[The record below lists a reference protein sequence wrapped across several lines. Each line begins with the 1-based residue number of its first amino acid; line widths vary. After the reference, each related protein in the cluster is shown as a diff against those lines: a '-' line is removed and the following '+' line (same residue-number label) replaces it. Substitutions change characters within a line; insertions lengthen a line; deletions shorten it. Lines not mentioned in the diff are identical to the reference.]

1 MSQPVV
7 LKSNPHGINLILD
20 DRIPF
25 QELLDEILHK
35 FKESDKFFKNARIA
49 LALCILDNNS
59 LRDEICARKI
69 QEFDESQSGRTG
81 EFYKGTLRSGQV
93 IECKTSIVVLGDVN
107 PGAKN
112 IAKGNIVV
120 LGSLRGN
127 AYAGAAGD
135 EHTFV
140 AALDMDP
147 VQIKIGNV
155 IGRSS
160 DRGPLSAIKN
170 RRKTLEPQV
179 AVVMDDSIL
188 IEPITSGLLMNI

>member
-49 LALCILDNNS
+49 LSFEGRELSQEEELAIVDLISRNTSIDVVCILDNNS

-81 EFYKGTLRSGQV
+81 EFYKEHCEVDRSLNVRQ
-93 IECKTSIVVLGDVN
+93 
-107 PGAKN
+107 
-112 IAKGNIVV
+112 
-120 LGSLRGN
+120 
-127 AYAGAAGD
+127 
-135 EHTFV
+135 
-140 AALDMDP
+140 ALLYLAM
-147 VQIKIGNV
+147 
-155 IGRSS
+155 
-160 DRGPLSAIKN
+160 
-170 RRKTLEPQV
+170 
-179 AVVMDDSIL
+179 
-188 IEPITSGLLMNI
+188 

>member
-49 LALCILDNNS
+49 LSFEGRELSQEEELAIVDLISRNTSIDVVCILDNNS

-107 PGAKN
+107 PGAKI
-112 IAKGNIVV
+112 IAKGKKFSLKHFSMYHGEWRTDDFYVGKSGNITI
-120 LGSLRGN
+120 GSLKD
-127 AYAGAAGD
+127 GD
-135 EHTFV
+135 KKV
-140 AALDMDP
+140 AE
-147 VQIKIGNV
+147 
-155 IGRSS
+155 
-160 DRGPLSAIKN
+160 LSFN
-170 RRKTLEPQV
+170 MTGV
-179 AVVMDDSIL
+179 N
-188 IEPITSGLLMNI
+188 PI

>member
-49 LALCILDNNS
+49 LSFEGRELSQEEELAIVDLISRNTSIDVVCILDNNS

-112 IAKGNIVV
+112 
-120 LGSLRGN
+120 
-127 AYAGAAGD
+127 Y
-135 EHTFV
+135 
-140 AALDMDP
+140 
-147 VQIKIGNV
+147 
-155 IGRSS
+155 
-160 DRGPLSAIKN
+160 
-170 RRKTLEPQV
+170 
-179 AVVMDDSIL
+179 
-188 IEPITSGLLMNI
+188 

>member
-49 LALCILDNNS
+49 LSFEGRELSQEEELAIVDLISRNTSIDVVCILDNNS

-107 PGAKN
+107 PGEEN
-112 IAKGNIVV
+112 
-120 LGSLRGN
+120 S
-127 AYAGAAGD
+127 
-135 EHTFV
+135 
-140 AALDMDP
+140 
-147 VQIKIGNV
+147 IKKRVRLNYCKRKYCGIRLASWQCLCWS
-155 IGRSS
+155 GR
-160 DRGPLSAIKN
+160 R
-170 RRKTLEPQV
+170 
-179 AVVMDDSIL
+179 
-188 IEPITSGLLMNI
+188 